1 MQTMQLAAV
10 LFGLAALGGL
20 TMAGMRAAGTPR
32 PPTWMAVG
40 HGGVA
45 AAGLIALIY
54 AAATGPL
61 PTVALI
67 ALGCFVL
74 AAIGGFTIFGMF
86 HLKGKALP
94 MPLVIGHG
102 LIAVTAFV
110 LLLVGI
116 FG

>member
-1 MQTMQLAAV
+1 
-10 LFGLAALGGL
+10 
-20 TMAGMRAAGTPR
+20 
-32 PPTWMAVG
+32 
-40 HGGVA
+40 
-45 AAGLIALIY
+45 
-54 AAATGPL
+54 
-61 PTVALI
+61 
-67 ALGCFVL
+67 L
-74 AAIGGFTIFGMF
+74 AAIGGFAIFGMF

>member
-1 MQTMQLAAV
+1 M
-10 LFGLAALGGL
+10 GGL
-20 TMAGMRAAGTPR
+20 MMGGIRASGTPR
-32 PPTWMAVG
+32 PPTWMALG
-40 HGGVA
+40 HGGIA

-74 AAIGGFTIFGMF
+74 SALGGFTLFGLF
-86 HLKGKALP
+86 HLKAKPMP

-102 LIAVTAFV
+102 LIAVTGFV
-110 LLLVGI
+110 LLLLGI